1 MKATR
6 LALALTLAFSVVAAS
21 LAGAQQSAKRQSKD
35 FPGGVVFVKRID
47 EMTDEKLCSV
57 HTPMRG
63 AEAVI
68 SGTSV
73 AFFVHERRGPVVRD
87 PAPMLRLGQSQPFKL
102 VATDRPYL
110 IAVPKER
117 AREAI
122 EAFYAQ
128 SRIIIRW
135 YDLRKDQHTIALE
148 IGDFGAAYDHA
159 VTACGWPRLTVKRG
173 AFVSP
178 PPPQPPATP
187 APPLGQLGGSP
198 QGVGAL
204 TLNVADFPYAWYIA
218 AIHRKIKERWDGY
231 ALAGQQPAVIFE
243 IGREGD
249 LRRIAVDKSSGN
261 PYYDQAAVR
270 AVTEAHPFPPLP
282 PDFKKPVLTVGLQF
296 AHDPSAT
303 R

>member
-1 MKATR
+1 MRSRTTTLI
-6 LALALTLAFSVVAAS
+6 LAVAIFIPPVIAE
-21 LAGAQQSAKRQSKD
+21 AQQAGKRQSKD
-35 FPGGVVFVKRID
+35 FPGGVVFVEQID
-47 EMTDEKLCSV
+47 EMTDEKLCSL

-68 SGTSV
+68 SGTAI
-73 AFFVHERRGPVVRD
+73 AFFVSERQGPVVHD
-87 PAPMLRLGQSQPFKL
+87 PAPMLRLGRSQAFKL
-102 VATDRPYL
+102 LATDRPYL

-117 AREAI
+117 AQKAI

-148 IGDFGAAYDHA
+148 IGDFGAAYDYA
-159 VTACGWPRLTVKRG
+159 VPACGWPRLTVRRG

-187 APPLGQLGGSP
+187 APPLGQRGGSP
-198 QGVGAL
+198 YGVGAL
-204 TLNVADFPYAWYIA
+204 TLNVTDFPYAWYMA

-231 ALAGQQPAVIFE
+231 ALAGQQPAVTFE
-243 IGREGD
+243 IGRNGE
-249 LRRIAVDKSSGN
+249 LKRVVVDKSSGN
-261 PYYDQAAVR
+261 PSYDQTAIR
-270 AVTEAHPFPPLP
+270 AVTEANPFPPLP
-282 PDFKKPVLTVGLQF
+282 ADFKEPTLKIVLQF
-296 AHDPSAT
+296 AYNPAAT